1 MAETSDTL
9 HADLVFCPTTG
20 HGVPVRLVD
29 WPAGDEARLVCHG
42 FTVGVCRGRCALTG
56 VPASVMEARAL
67 EDEADCD
74 AFDPDGMLAPPP

>member
-1 MAETSDTL
+1 MAETPDTL

-20 HGVPVRLVD
+20 HGVPVRLVE

-42 FTVGVCRGRCALTG
+42 FTAGVCRGRCTLTG

-67 EDEADCD
+67 QDDEDCGV
-74 AFDPDGMLAPPP
+74 FDTDDMLPPLP